1 VAAETAEKDRVEANE
16 RAERERATAEKAE
29 RERAT
34 AERERAQADERTA
47 RLEAEVRELRQRLR
61 DQTVNN
67 EE

>member
-1 VAAETAEKDRVEANE
+1 MAVETAEKDRVEANE
-16 RAERERATAEKAE
+16 RAERERATAEK
-29 RERAT
+29 

-61 DQTVNN
+61 DQTVNG

>member
-16 RAERERATAEKAE
+16 RAERAE

-34 AERERAQADERTA
+34 AEREQAQANERTA
-47 RLEAEVRELRQRLR
+47 RLEVEVLELRQKLR
-61 DQTVNN
+61 DQAVNN